1 VNEWIKNISDVADLA
16 HSLYELVKRGDFAQ
30 AESLLPLE
38 RPYSV
43 SRALEIKLGMPDK
56 S

>member
-1 VNEWIKNISDVADLA
+1 MNEWIKNISDVTDLA
-16 HSLYELVKRGDFAQ
+16 HSLCEIVERGAFAQ

-38 RPYSV
+38 RPYTV
-43 SRALEIKLGMPDK
+43 SYSLEMKLGMLDK